1 MEQGRFL
8 LDRLDAKCRLLTELK
23 TRLETQQALLVEY
36 RLGELEACSSG
47 IVTCME
53 ALQQWEFRWQEAI
66 ATLRQ
71 NPQLVHLT
79 TRDLLFL
86 VVDESDHPR
95 LMRTL
100 DALQRLA
107 ETIDRLRESNQQL
120 MENSLAFVRSMV
132 RAFQS
137 GGQPQAVYRP
147 HKPLAARSTLVN
159 RKL

>member
-8 LDRLDAKCRLLTELK
+8 LDRLDAKINLLTTLK
-23 TRLETQQALLVEY
+23 TLLETQQVLLIEN
-36 RLGELEACSSG
+36 RLGDLEACSSKLLQ
-47 IVTCME
+47 CME
-53 ALQQWEFRWQEAI
+53 ALQQWESRWQEAI

-71 NPQLVHLT
+71 QPRLVDLSN
-79 TRDLLFL
+79 RDLLFV
-86 VVDESDHPR
+86 VVDNADHPR
-95 LMRTL
+95 LLRTL
-100 DALQRLA
+100 DTLHRLGQ
-107 ETIDRLRESNQQL
+107 TIVQLRENNHQL

-147 HKPLAARSTLVN
+147 HKPLAARSALVN